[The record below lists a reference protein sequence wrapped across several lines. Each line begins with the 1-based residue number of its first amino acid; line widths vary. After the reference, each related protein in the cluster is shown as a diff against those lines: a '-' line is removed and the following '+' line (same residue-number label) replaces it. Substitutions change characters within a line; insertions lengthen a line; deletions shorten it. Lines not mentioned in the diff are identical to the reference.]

1 MYGKYWEET
10 KAWKICEN
18 EGCGKLL
25 PTYDDM
31 QKHMFYHCKNND
43 GDPFINKSN
52 EGKIDRRTM
61 RGFGL
66 PSEDMFM
73 FKGKVMYGKIRKW
86 ICLVCHFE
94 RNKYGW
100 HQVFGHVAS
109 EHGYQSRIKNNRW
122 NIPEDEQYKETKEAT
137 RPENIDMYMAQ
148 EISYGNIEFATIDGE
163 FIFKCLKCSTF
174 QDMRPLPIRRH

>member
-73 FKGKVMYGKIRKW
+73 FKGKVMYGKIRKKSGYV
-86 ICLVCHFE
+86 L
-94 RNKYGW
+94 Y
-100 HQVFGHVAS
+100 VAL
-109 EHGYQSRIKNNRW
+109 
-122 NIPEDEQYKETKEAT
+122 KETSMGGIKYLGMLHQNMDT
-137 RPENIDMYMAQ
+137 NQ
-148 EISYGNIEFATIDGE
+148 ELKIIDG
-163 FIFKCLKCSTF
+163 IYPKMNNIKKLKKRLGLKILICTW
-174 QDMRPLPIRRH
+174 RKK